1 MSIPFTYEQ
10 AQEICEDFEDLEGT
24 ELVIKSQP
32 PVKCEI
38 ERICTAPFDSTEKQ
52 AFVSVYTTT
61 PDPINEFVAYEGAEC
76 DVLLFARNIN
86 NDNELIVLTIEE
98 YIATNG
104 VSYNFPG

>member
-24 ELVIKSQP
+24 ELVIRMDP

-38 ERICTAPFDSTEKQ
+38 ERICISPFEQAAKQ
-52 AFVSVYTTT
+52 DFVAAYASVA
-61 PDPINEFVAYEGAEC
+61 DPISDFKSYEGAEC
-76 DVLLFARNIN
+76 DVLLFARSVKNK
-86 NDNELIVLTIEE
+86 EQLIVLTIEE

-104 VSYNFPG
+104 VNYNFPG

>member
-38 ERICTAPFDSTEKQ
+38 ERICIAPFDSIEKQ
-52 AFVSVYTTT
+52 EFVTGYTATA
-61 PDPINEFVAYEGAEC
+61 DPITDFVAYEGPEC
-76 DVLLFARNIN
+76 DVLLFLRNVKDD
-86 NDNELIVLTIEE
+86 NDLIVMTIEE
-98 YIATNG
+98 YITTNG